1 MSDMFKRNKYEM
13 VETSNRTQEN
23 NISSDIIKMAAGKKM
38 ISSPTQRIDRV
49 NPDIIG
55 KLKNL
60 TYQTYCKNFSSKY
73 EDMIQSGDMKG
84 TFKVLQDFIKLAIK
98 HDYKIPQQYKPSQDS
113 PNGRLFVIGPGIQKL
128 PKKVRGILVDEIYT
142 DYDMINAHPKILGY
156 ICRGKGIA
164 CDKLSEY
171 VNCRDKKFADFMETD
186 GIPRDEAKKM
196 FLTAINK
203 ETKTTS
209 FKKGKRDIKIK
220 NQFFKE
226 FDEELKDIQIQLMKS
241 NPDIGRKLRA
251 QGQTVNLQGKV
262 VNRLMCSV
270 ENQILSD
277 VSKEFNTEVLM
288 FDGFMAVPQY
298 SDDEA
303 IRRLNSISFKYDVKW
318 DTKPHDT
325 SCREMTLALED
336 NGRLFKFA
344 DNTNEMARDLL
355 EGDLKD
361 KFIFWDGDYYFKTD
375 KCWVKG
381 KDEVKRCLYQYAVKH
396 DFIVGEDVNISEKFA
411 LCNELR
417 DILLNLNTNT
427 LDVNEL
433 VRNDTKTKICFRNG
447 YYDFSKGAFR
457 TDNDVNTFFRID
469 RDFNTTPNEKVIQE
483 IYDKILNPTFTTS
496 IEGRDKLR
504 DTWLYQVAS
513 RMAGTGGKEWSVVMG
528 SRDCGKGVLGDLLR
542 SALGSY
548 IGVSNIENFKMKQ
561 NVSDVAKSFSWLSG
575 KEFKKLIIFNE
586 TEENEKGS
594 TISGNMIKK
603 ITGGDAI
610 EVRSNFKDEKLINL
624 MGSIMIFCNDFPE
637 IKPKDANDTRINYNL
652 ISKFVDSGSVH
663 EDTSIQYFDRDNT
676 IKHWVSQ
683 PEVRDAFIHI
693 LIDVYAKGEPV
704 LPDQF
709 KDEIH
714 HEDLVES
721 TTTLYNRYFA
731 AGYDGDVVMKKE
743 LRDYVSNII
752 PENLGTYSKIVSE
765 LKRRFGCSPHRISQ
779 GRGLKGIRLLVVE

>member
-13 VETSNRTQEN
+13 IETSNRTPEN

-38 ISSPTQRIDRV
+38 ISSQTQRIDRV

-84 TFKVLQDFIKLAIK
+84 TFKVLQDFVKLAIK
-98 HDYKIPQQYKPSQDS
+98 HEYKIPQQYKPSKDS
-113 PNGRLFVIGPGIQKL
+113 PDGRLFVIGPGIQKL
-128 PKKVRGILVDEIYT
+128 PKKVRGILVDGIYT

-203 ETKTTS
+203 EAKTTS

-325 SCREMTLALED
+325 SCKEMTMALED

-375 KCWVKG
+375 KCWVHG
-381 KDEVKRCLYQYAVKH
+381 KDVKRCLYQYACKH

-417 DILLNLNTNT
+417 DILLNLNTNS
-427 LDVNEL
+427 LDVDEL
-433 VRNDTKTKICFRNG
+433 VRNDTKTKICFKNG
-447 YYDFSKGAFR
+447 YYDFADKQFQ

-469 RDFNTTPNEKVIQE
+469 RDFNTAPNEKVIQE

-496 IEGRDKLR
+496 IEGRDTLR
-504 DTWLYQVAS
+504 DTWLYQVAA

-528 SRDCGKGVLGDLLR
+528 SRDCGKGVLGDLLG
-542 SALGSY
+542 SALGPY

-561 NVSDVAKSFSWLSG
+561 NVSDVARSFSWLS
-575 KEFKKLIIFNE
+575 KKAFNKLIIFNE

-603 ITGGDAI
+603 ITGGDAL
-610 EVRSNFKDEKLINL
+610 EVRGLYQDEKLIKL
-624 MGSIMIFCNDFPE
+624 MGSILVFCNDFPE
-637 IKPKDANDTRINYNL
+637 IKPADANDTRINYNL
-652 ISKFVDSGSVH
+652 ISKFIDAGSVH
-663 EDTSIQYFDRDNT
+663 EDKSIQYFDRDNT
-676 IKHWVSQ
+676 IKSWVCQ
-683 PEVRDAFIHI
+683 PEVCDAFIHI
-693 LIDVYAKGEPV
+693 LIDIYTKGRPV
-704 LPDQF
+704 LSDQF
-709 KDEIH
+709 KSEIR
-714 HEDLVES
+714 HESLTES
-721 TTTLYNRYFA
+721 TTTLYNRYF
-731 AGYDGDVVMKKE
+731 VVDEDNFVKNQDLWDFNTK
-743 LRDYVSNII
+743 I
-752 PENLGTYSKIVSE
+752 PENLGTKAKIVSE
-765 LKRRFGCSPHRISQ
+765 LKRRFGCSNHRVAQ
-779 GRGLKGIRLLVVE
+779 GRGLRGIRLLIDE